1 MDEMITTR
9 TTPEPYTRHRR
20 KPILCLDFD
29 GVIHSYKSGWK
40 GESIIEDP
48 PVEGALDFIKEALQH
63 FRVMIYSSRSGTPTG
78 ILAMKGWLNGHCRC
92 YAHERGGRDFWWLD
106 IEWPTSKPS
115 AFLTIDDRAIQFT
128 GTFPHI
134 DVILNFK
141 TWTEQ

>member
-1 MDEMITTR
+1 MDEIVTTR
-9 TTPEPYTRHRR
+9 SEPLPSPRHRR

-29 GVIHSYKSGWK
+29 GVIHSYVSGWK

-48 PVEGALDFIKEALQH
+48 PVEGALKFIQEALQH
-63 FRVMIYSSRSGTPTG
+63 FRVMIYSSRSSSSSG
-78 ILAMKGWLNGHCRC
+78 IAAMKEWLFGHCRSR
-92 YAHERGGRDFWWLD
+92 YRGDFWWLD